1 MSSERNADSRSK
13 AQKVV
18 QKSEKEGRNEVA
30 IDYDERNPFS
40 VCCATLK
47 PIYKGSPSVKCSYC
61 ASTYTPGAKGKLC
74 ETCGLSTIGVETV
87 GLVTQSVAQRSK

>member
-40 VCCATLK
+40 VCCSTLK
-47 PIYKGSPSVKCSYC
+47 PVYKGSPSVKCSFC
-61 ASTYTPGAKGKLC
+61 ASTYVPDARGRLC
-74 ETCGLSTIGVETV
+74 ETCRLANVGVETV
-87 GLVTQSVAQRSK
+87 GLVTSSSRTK